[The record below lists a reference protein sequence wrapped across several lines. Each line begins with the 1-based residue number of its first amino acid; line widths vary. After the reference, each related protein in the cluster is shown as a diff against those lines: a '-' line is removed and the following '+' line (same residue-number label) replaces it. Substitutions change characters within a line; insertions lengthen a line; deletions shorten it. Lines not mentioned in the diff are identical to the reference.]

1 MIRFSIRLALV
12 AALGVPVAAAAADFA
27 CPSPSHHDGD
37 AIRCRGDD
45 HSMRLYGIDAPE
57 MPGACR
63 PGRACTR
70 GDPFAARDYLAR
82 LTAGQSVTCTQLDT
96 DHYGRA
102 IVRCAA
108 DGADLSCAMVSAGQA
123 VERYGRLQ
131 CGSGRGT
138 RAQAPR
144 RPPTVDRAKAL
155 RRAPAVDRAKALKS
169 PEKRYYA
176 PAETTSS
183 VDLGWLW
190 FALPLWLAFI
200 NAASWFAMATDKR
213 RAIES
218 TRRPV
223 TRMPERTLLLLAAA
237 GGSPA
242 TVAAQQKLRHKT
254 RKQPFATQLL
264 AIIGL
269 QIGAILGWLLWPV
282 LAV

>member
-45 HSMRLYGIDAPE
+45 RSMRLYGIDAPE

-63 PGRACTR
+63 PGRACTP

-82 LTAGQSVTCTQLDT
+82 LTAGHIISCNQLDT
-96 DHYGRA
+96 DRYGRA

-108 DGADLSCAMVSAGQA
+108 DGADLSCAMVAAGQA
-123 VERYGRLQ
+123 VERYGRLR
-131 CGSGRGT
+131 CGGAAASMVVPERT
-138 RAQAPR
+138 D
-144 RPPTVDRAKAL
+144 PPL
-155 RRAPAVDRAKALKS
+155 RRSKAPDA

-176 PAETTSS
+176 PAEIAQPI
-183 VDLGWLW
+183 DLGWLW
-190 FALPLWLAFI
+190 IALPLWLIFI

-213 RAIES
+213 RALEQV
-218 TRRPV
+218 RRPV
-223 TRMPERTLLLLAAA
+223 VRMPETTLLLMAAA
-237 GGSPA
+237 GGSAA
-242 TVAAQQKLRHKT
+242 TYAAQQKLRHKT

-269 QIGAILGWLLWPV
+269 QIGAIIGWLLWPV